1 MGVALVAAAWRA
13 RRSAASAALA
23 RAPAAS
29 AFQPGGR
36 QNTWTWWTLPSPGID
51 FFGFS
56 YQMNSPPSA
65 ASTLRAIALVID
77 ASLQASG
84 DPAHQSTMC
93 RVPSGSAYGNGCSA
107 RTAVPAA
114 ARSATRLPSAP
125 RVARAPKNVWCTQ
138 SVCVLHIR
146 PRLAM
151 SISFCARVAGSGR
164 ICVAL
169 GVQPTRSWRD
179 CKALTSEETQ
189 LRSCLL
195 PSTREVRMPGSIFC
209 CGRIGREIE

>member
-1 MGVALVAAAWRA
+1 MPRALGQRVRERLLGEDGGAGGRALGDALAVGGVA
-13 RRSAASAALA
+13 
-23 RAPAAS
+23 
-29 AFQPGGR
+29 G
-36 QNTWTWWTLPSPGID
+36 
-51 FFGFS
+51 
-56 YQMNSPPSA
+56 
-65 ASTLRAIALVID
+65 
-77 ASLQASG
+77 
-84 DPAHQSTMC
+84 
-93 RVPSGSAYGNGCSA
+93 
-107 RTAVPAA
+107 
-114 ARSATRLPSAP
+114 
-125 RVARAPKNVWCTQ
+125 APKNVWCTQ

-189 LRSCLL
+189 LRSCSL
-195 PSTREVRMPGSIFC
+195 PSTREVRMPGSIFW